1 MFTFIFLKMKKMY
14 SCVYCKNSS
23 LITCRRIVNALRSSF
38 VLCLWKANKKVLH
51 YIEWTMALQLLYPYK
66 NNVHYNKSN
75 TKWSRQHGVLL
86 FNKLQRVQLVTQ
98 HNILRGRMKNFGN
111 AQYLQEQKRK
121 DCIYIQV
128 NKYMYQHS
136 MQRKLCLIAQG

>member
-1 MFTFIFLKMKKMY
+1 
-14 SCVYCKNSS
+14 
-23 LITCRRIVNALRSSF
+23 
-38 VLCLWKANKKVLH
+38 
-51 YIEWTMALQLLYPYK
+51 
-66 NNVHYNKSN
+66 
-75 TKWSRQHGVLL
+75 
-86 FNKLQRVQLVTQ
+86 
-98 HNILRGRMKNFGN
+98 MKNFGN